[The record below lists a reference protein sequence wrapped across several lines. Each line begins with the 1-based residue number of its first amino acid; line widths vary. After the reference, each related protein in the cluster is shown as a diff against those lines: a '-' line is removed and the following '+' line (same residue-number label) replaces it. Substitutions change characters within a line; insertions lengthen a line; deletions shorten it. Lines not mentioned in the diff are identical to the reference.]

1 MKLVE
6 LPVLTEEK
14 NTQINTYIKELVDA
28 IGEDN
33 LNVVSAEQLEK
44 NIHYE
49 LINVSLYGVGS
60 IFLILFAV
68 ADLKYAQLNPQFW
81 DNKVLN
87 GILIGGD
94 AVALLSGV
102 TFFLNGMKT
111 ARQIEEWENQLNQ
124 LSYFKLQQSD
134 EV

>member
-94 AVALLSGV
+94 AVALL
-102 TFFLNGMKT
+102 
-111 ARQIEEWENQLNQ
+111 
-124 LSYFKLQQSD
+124 
-134 EV
+134 